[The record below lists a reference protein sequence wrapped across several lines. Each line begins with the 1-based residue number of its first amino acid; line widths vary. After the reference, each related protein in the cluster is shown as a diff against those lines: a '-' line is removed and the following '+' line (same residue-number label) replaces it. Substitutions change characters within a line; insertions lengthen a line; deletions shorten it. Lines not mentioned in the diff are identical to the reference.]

1 MAMHLC
7 PVHLTL
13 NFKYCTMSTMRNRVT
28 LIGRLGKDPE
38 TTTFESGKKKTSF
51 TLATNDN
58 YRNANGDKVETTEW
72 HNIVMWDK
80 AGEIAEKYAKKGQ
93 EIALEGRI
101 TTRSYEDDKGEK
113 RYITEIHVNEL
124 VLLSKKE
131 PEMA

>member
-1 MAMHLC
+1 
-7 PVHLTL
+7 
-13 NFKYCTMSTMRNRVT
+13 MSTMRNRVT

-72 HNIVMWDK
+72 HNIIMWDK

-101 TTRSYEDDKGEK
+101 ITRSYDDDKGEK